1 MASIKIN
8 IFWNVLRVTSN
19 LLFPL
24 ITFPYASRILG
35 PESIGLFNFA
45 LAIASYFT
53 LFASL
58 GFPVYGTREIAVAKN
73 DSKVFNDTVNAIFS
87 ANMLAALLVTIIYV
101 IFCITV
107 ERDNLTLFLIVG
119 ISIMLSAISFEWFYQ
134 GIEDF
139 KYLTVRGIIVK
150 SISVICLFVFVKSS
164 DDLIIYAVLTV
175 IAICGNNVLNLLRL
189 RKYVRLRF
197 TRKGILKH
205 SRGASILFLGT
216 IAVSLYSYMN
226 DILVGALDSMKGVA
240 FFSTGNKV
248 IHIVLSVI
256 SVISVS
262 IVPKM
267 SELIG
272 LGKTDESAALQ
283 KQGLN
288 LILYVAIPMC
298 IGMAVL
304 AKPIMLLFAGEK
316 FLPAVEVLEILSLL
330 IIVVPLS
337 SFLGYQV
344 LIPNRKEKY
353 GNYAVISGAI
363 VNIGFALILV
373 PKISF
378 LGVAVSLLLAEIT
391 ITLVHLYYSERYMQ
405 LKWHDFIPV
414 KSLISGLIM
423 GAVIYFLKERYEG
436 AAFTFIWIVAGAVIY
451 ILILIL
457 TKDSFT
463 RDSLINKILKR

>member
-8 IFWNVLRVTSN
+8 ILWNVVRVTSN

-35 PESIGLFNFA
+35 PESIGLFNFS

-73 DSKVFNDTVNAIFS
+73 KYRVFNDTVNAIFS
-87 ANMLAALLVTIIYV
+87 ANMLAAFLVTIIYV
-101 IFCITV
+101 VFCIIV
-107 ERDNLTLFLIVG
+107 ERENLTLFLVVG
-119 ISIMLSAISFEWFYQ
+119 LSIMLSAISFEWFYQ

-139 KYLTVRGIIVK
+139 KYLTIRGIIVK
-150 SISVICLFVFVKSS
+150 SVSVVCLFIFVKSS
-164 DDLIIYAVLTV
+164 DDLIIYAILTV
-175 IAICGNNVLNLLRL
+175 VAICGNNVLNLLRL

-197 TRKGILKH
+197 TRKDILKH
-205 SRGASILFLGT
+205 SRGASILFLGS

-226 DILVGALDSMKGVA
+226 DILVGALDSMEGVA

-248 IHIVLSVI
+248 IHIVLSVMNVV
-256 SVISVS
+256 SAS
-262 IVPKM
+262 IVPRM
-267 SELIG
+267 SELISM
-272 LGKTDESAALQ
+272 GKNDESVVLQ

-288 LILYVAIPMC
+288 LILYAAIPMC
-298 IGMAVL
+298 IGMVVL
-304 AKPIMLLFAGEK
+304 AKPIILLFAGEK
-316 FLPAVEVLEILSLL
+316 FLPAVAVLQILSLL

-363 VNIGFALILV
+363 VNIGFAFLLV

-391 ITLVHLYYSERYMQ
+391 ITLVHLYYSKRYMQ
-405 LKWHDFIPV
+405 LRWHDFIPV
-414 KSLISGLIM
+414 KSLISGVIM
-423 GAVIYFLKERYEG
+423 GAVIYFLKGKYEG
-436 AAFTFIWIVAGAVIY
+436 TAFTFISITVGAFIY
-451 ILILIL
+451 ISMLIL
-457 TKDSFT
+457 TRDSFT
-463 RDSLINKILKR
+463 RDSLINKILRR